1 MTATGPNERRP
12 AIAGHD
18 QEQSLKAVALI
29 LDQLMQKH
37 QRKKRGMPRDLV
49 AALVVVTFGLAG
61 VLFTLYGDKW
71 FGSPEQRCH
80 DSCATQNKEGV
91 MALVHPRTMTGSK
104 DGPRECHCR

>member
-1 MTATGPNERRP
+1 
-12 AIAGHD
+12 
-18 QEQSLKAVALI
+18 L
-29 LDQLMQKH
+29 QKH

-61 VLFTLYGDKW
+61 VLVTLYGDEW
-71 FGSPEQRCH
+71 FGSPAQRCH

-91 MALVHPRTMTGSK
+91 MALVYPRTMTGSK